1 MGCMTAFNRIGCT
14 YCGSSSALL
23 TTVMRG
29 EWAYKGHVT
38 SDAVVNMDYKK
49 EIIEML
55 DKIKVDQILR
65 YIYIIISDI
74 LKENKNE

>member
-1 MGCMTAFNRIGCT
+1 MFEILGGI
-14 YCGSSSALL
+14 Y
-23 TTVMRG
+23 
-29 EWAYKGHVT
+29 
-38 SDAVVNMDYKK
+38 MDYKK

-74 LKENKNE
+74 LKEENKNE